1 MGLEEL
7 MRGKSLILAGA
18 LWLCPVVH
26 AQEAAAG
33 AEAVAASGTLTGYIS
48 TGYHFGLDRGGA
60 PFALS
65 PKHRAAWSLDVIG
78 LSLRHPLDEWLFDAG
93 YRIDLWLG
101 PDAEHLDTGPSDHT
115 MEIRQAFIDLRL
127 PLVDP
132 IAAGEA
138 RSIDLR
144 IGVFDSPLGYES
156 LDRHLNPHYTH
167 SWGFTIEPTV
177 HTGLLAM
184 YPGVDALENDESDY
198 LLSLGVANTVS
209 PRING
214 AAQDV
219 DRKTLLAG
227 LTWRL
232 PDSLG
237 PLGDSIFSAG
247 YVNGHP
253 LNGTATVE
261 NLYLGLG
268 LPLPSD
274 RWRMGLVYD
283 ARMLKGA
290 GNDDSVFGLYLG
302 RRLNERLWL
311 NLRGEIFRD
320 GDRLFSAES
329 SAEQTDGHGLTAT
342 LDYQLWENVISRLE
356 YRWDHYDS
364 PVNGREN
371 AQALHLNLIY
381 EF

>member
-1 MGLEEL
+1 
-7 MRGKSLILAGA
+7 MRGKILILAGA

-65 PKHRAAWSLDVIG
+65 PKHRAAWSLDVIS

-101 PDAEHLDTGPSDHT
+101 PDAEHLDTGSANNT
-115 MEIRQAFIDLRL
+115 LEIRQAFIDLRL

-184 YPGVDALENDESDY
+184 YPGVDTLENDESDY
-198 LLSLGVANTVS
+198 LFSLGVANTVS

-214 AAQDV
+214 TAQD
-219 DRKTLLAG
+219 G
-227 LTWRL
+227 
-232 PDSLG
+232 SMM
-237 PLGDSIFSAG
+237 IFIRSQI
-247 YVNGHP
+247 
-253 LNGTATVE
+253 
-261 NLYLGLG
+261 
-268 LPLPSD
+268 
-274 RWRMGLVYD
+274 RRI
-283 ARMLKGA
+283 ARTML
-290 GNDDSVFGLYLG
+290 
-302 RRLNERLWL
+302 
-311 NLRGEIFRD
+311 
-320 GDRLFSAES
+320 S
-329 SAEQTDGHGLTAT
+329 SRVRA
-342 LDYQLWENVISRLE
+342 IRSR
-356 YRWDHYDS
+356 
-364 PVNGREN
+364 
-371 AQALHLNLIY
+371 
-381 EF
+381 

>member
-1 MGLEEL
+1 
-7 MRGKSLILAGA
+7 MRAKILILAGG
-18 LWLCPVVH
+18 LWLCPLGH

-48 TGYHFGLDRGGA
+48 TSYHFGPDRGGA
-60 PFALS
+60 PFALA
-65 PKHRAAWSLDVIG
+65 PKHRSAWSMDVFG
-78 LSLRHPLDEWLFDAG
+78 LSLRQPLDDSLLDAG
-93 YRIDLWLG
+93 YRIDLWAG
-101 PDAEHLDTGPSDHT
+101 PDAAHLDTGVTDHT
-115 MEIRQAFIDLRL
+115 LEIRQAYLDFRL
-127 PLVDP
+127 PIADP
-132 IAAGEA
+132 FEAGEA

-184 YPGVDALENDESDY
+184 YPGVDAMERDESNY
-198 LLSLGVANTVS
+198 LFSLGVANTVS

-214 AAQDV
+214 TAENV

-227 LTWRL
+227 LTWQL
-232 PDSLG
+232 PESLG
-237 PLGDSIFSAG
+237 PLGGSVFSAG
-247 YVNGHP
+247 YVNGRALTGAAAIEH
-253 LNGTATVE
+253 
-261 NLYLGLG
+261 LYLGLG
-268 LPLPSD
+268 LPLPPD

-283 ARMLKGA
+283 ARMLEGA
-290 GNDDSVFGLYLG
+290 GNDDSVFGVYLG
-302 RRLNERLWL
+302 RRLNDQLWL

-329 SAEQTDGHGLTAT
+329 SAEQTDGHGITAT
-342 LDYQLWENVISRLE
+342 LDYRLWENVISRLE

-364 PVNGREN
+364 PVNGRRN
-371 AQALHLNLIY
+371 SQTLHLNLIY
-381 EF
+381 KF